1 MKAPLHC
8 GIAVAILMSASAY
21 GSVQDILQ
29 DYVHAGAGP
38 FDSAA
43 GKAAWM
49 KVHRPATGGEP
60 RSCSSC
66 HGSDLTRAGRHVTTG
81 KAIEPLA
88 VSANPSRL
96 SDPRKVEKWFR
107 RNCRW
112 TLGRDC
118 TPQEK
123 GDFIRYI
130 SNP

>member
-1 MKAPLHC
+1 MKGTLYC
-8 GIAVAILMSASAY
+8 GLVAILVNAGAY
-21 GSVQDILQ
+21 GSIQDILQ
-29 DYVHAGAGP
+29 GYAQAGAGP
-38 FDSAA
+38 FDPAA
-43 GKAAWM
+43 GKAAWVQ
-49 KVHRPATGGEP
+49 VHRHTEAGEP

-81 KAIEPLA
+81 KPIEPLA
-88 VSANPSRL
+88 VSTNPSRL
-96 SDPRKVEKWFR
+96 SDPQKVETWFR

-130 SNP
+130 SKP

>member
-1 MKAPLHC
+1 MKGTLHC
-8 GIAVAILMSASAY
+8 GLMAILVSGGAY
-21 GSVQDILQ
+21 ASVQDILQ
-29 DYVHAGAGP
+29 GYAQAGAGP
-38 FDSAA
+38 FDPEA
-43 GKAAWM
+43 GKAAWV
-49 KVHRPATGGEP
+49 KARRSTDSTEP

-66 HGSDLTRAGRHVTTG
+66 HGNDLTRAGRHVTTG
-81 KAIEPLA
+81 KPIEPLA

-96 SDPRKVEKWFR
+96 SDPHKVETWFR

>member
-1 MKAPLHC
+1 MKATLHC
-8 GIAVAILMSASAY
+8 GLVVAILMSASAY

-29 DYVHAGAGP
+29 DYVQAGAGP
-38 FDSAA
+38 FDPAA
-43 GKAAWM
+43 GEAAWV
-49 KVHRPATGGEP
+49 KAHRPTTGQP

-81 KAIEPLA
+81 KPIEPLA

-96 SDPRKVEKWFR
+96 SDPRKVETWFR